1 MSEQKQVK
9 QKRHKYFLIIFG
21 GIKDF
26 LNRIIKYVCI
36 CLCCYWFFE
45 ALKAIANSKTDVNFL
60 ISLIT
65 DLKMDKW
72 ISFVFGGCC
81 IIYVVVREIIYK
93 KIKKAQSEYIEA
105 LEKKIEQ
112 YRQNGSLN
120 KKGETHENDR

>member
-1 MSEQKQVK
+1 MGKRNKVK
-9 QKRHKYFLIIFG
+9 QKRLKIFLIIFG

-26 LNRIIKYVCI
+26 LTRIIKYLCI

-45 ALKAIANSKTDVNFL
+45 TLKAIADSKTDVNFF

-72 ISFVFGGCC
+72 IAYVFGGCC
-81 IIYVVVREIIYK
+81 IIYVGVRELIYK
-93 KIKKAQSEYIEA
+93 KIKKRQSEYIEG
-105 LEKKIEQ
+105 LEKEIEQ
-112 YRQNGSLN
+112 YRQNRNLN